1 MSFSVIYTGS
11 FPLICL
17 VLLIRTITCTSNFL
31 APTSSES
38 HIRKTIPT
46 ASAVYDS
53 VCDRTSLNY
62 DSFVL
67 FNLQTLS
74 CSICGRPF
82 VLCLADTPFFSR
94 LS

>member
-11 FPLICL
+11 LPLICL

-38 HIRKTIPT
+38 HIRKTIST

-53 VCDRTSLNY
+53 VCDRISLNY
-62 DSFVL
+62 IAFVL

-74 CSICGRPF
+74 CPLYGQLF
-82 VLCLADTPFFSR
+82 VLSVADTPSFSR